1 MDFFRPIK
9 VDSLS
14 RSLFS
19 SLPTVYVFF
28 YHLYFYFPGVTLDLM
43 GSAVRKTCVTNTAWV
58 MLHALSHKG
67 STTNQSEIARKLIDM
82 TVYIKK
88 DNYLKTLKKCYQWF
102 PCLALNIIWL
112 SLNSQNSQIAK
123 IPSLRVLWKIDY
135 VK

>member
-1 MDFFRPIK
+1 
-9 VDSLS
+9 
-14 RSLFS
+14 
-19 SLPTVYVFF
+19 
-28 YHLYFYFPGVTLDLM
+28 
-43 GSAVRKTCVTNTAWV
+43 

-88 DNYLKTLKKCYQWF
+88 DNYLKTLKKWYQWF